1 MESYPRDAWERVGR
15 LLERRRGELG
25 YGFRQRARFA
35 GERGAGTISVKTI
48 SRLENGERASYPQ
61 STIGAAEAMY
71 LWAPGSI
78 ECVLAGGEPTPIQLG
93 PDTPSS
99 PAVSL
104 DAPPSAGERIASWV
118 YVRMLQRGHSDE
130 TIQVFLEAEGLPRE
144 PTTVSAVR
152 RIAEATG
159 ASAAEVLAL
168 LGVEDINSRRV
179 VQHMPG
185 LLNGGAS

>member
-1 MESYPRDAWERVGR
+1 MDTYPHEAWQRVGR

-78 ECVLAGGEPTPIQLG
+78 ECVLAGGEPTPLQLG
-93 PDTPSS
+93 PATPST
-99 PAVSL
+99 PVVPP
-104 DAPPSAGERIASWV
+104 DAPASAGERIASWV

-130 TIQVFLEAEGLPRE
+130 NIQDFLEAEGLPRE

-159 ASAAEVLAL
+159 ATAAEVLAL

-179 VQHMPG
+179 VRQMPDMQ
-185 LLNGGAS
+185 NGGAG